1 MEKQP
6 LYRKVNTRTH
16 GVHHKIHPA
25 YARQR
30 HSKALAAKEEQQRGS
45 MHSGLRLGLDY
56 TPLFR
61 FLLSRVGEP
70 WDSVFSE
77 AKSRLDRE
85 DPVFWLVARHEH
97 EREDYVRIGHFSF
110 FSGLYVDAQGLLQ
123 MVDPQLRAAHMSPDC
138 PCCTHTLNGVP
149 FGLPYQRS

>member
-6 LYRKVNTRTH
+6 LYRKVNTRTR
-16 GVHHKIHPA
+16 GVSHKVHPP

-30 HSKALAAKEEQQRGS
+30 HSKALAAKEQQRGS

-70 WDSVFSE
+70 WDAVFSE
-77 AKSRLDRE
+77 D
-85 DPVFWLVARHEH
+85 EH
-97 EREDYVRIGHFSF
+97 ERTDYVRIGHFSF
-110 FSGLYVDAQGLLQ
+110 FSGLYVDAEGRLQ
-123 MVDPQLRAAHMSPDC
+123 MVDPQLRAANMSPDC

-149 FGLPYQRS
+149 FGQPYCRP